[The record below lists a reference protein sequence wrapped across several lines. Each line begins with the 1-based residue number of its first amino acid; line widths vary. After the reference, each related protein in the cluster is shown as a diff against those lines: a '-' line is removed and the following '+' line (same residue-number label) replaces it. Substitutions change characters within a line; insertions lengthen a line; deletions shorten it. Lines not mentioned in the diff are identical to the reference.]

1 MSATETRETLTA
13 AGAWRR
19 VAALAAPCAPAF
31 VLFLLPA
38 LWNGFPLV
46 FSDSG
51 TYLRAAIE
59 HYNPADRPVYYSIFL
74 DLLHW
79 RTSLWP
85 VVVVQ
90 AAGTVA
96 VMAIFLRRCLGPLPG
111 RHLAALLA
119 LAGVAT
125 SLPVFACQIMPDLF
139 TPVMVLALTTL
150 AFRGAVLAPAE
161 RWFLLLTVLAA
172 VCFHQA
178 NFLIAAST
186 LAAAFLARLAA
197 GRAARPAR
205 PFLMPVLAVA
215 LGVGLLVLP
224 NYLAHRM
231 VAVTRGSGAFLLA
244 KTIGDGVGLDYL
256 VARCP
261 QRHYS
266 ICPALPAIRRYAET
280 ATPREKWHVPTT
292 DYVLWHG
299 PVKQAGGWGG
309 VAPYA
314 EAVSVD
320 AIRREPAQFALAS
333 LRGFGQQLLRF
344 ATGGLSRYDPTSY
357 IASGIRLY
365 FPSGAYR
372 AFLNSRQEAG
382 GLDLDALTPL
392 DEAAAIAATAGLALL
407 LAIRGDPTLKAIA
420 LTLVVAVLA
429 NAFVTGALSA
439 VHDRYQSRVVGLVVL
454 AALLLGYRRLMDRQH
469 PARGA
474 RNEG

>member
-1 MSATETRETLTA
+1 MSATETRKTVTA

-19 VAALAAPCAPAF
+19 VAALATPCVPAF

-38 LWNGFPLV
+38 VWNGFPLV

-59 HYNPADRPVYYSIFL
+59 RYNPADRPIYYSIFL
-74 DLLHW
+74 YLLHW
-79 RTSLWP
+79 RISLWP

-96 VMAIFLRRCLGPLPG
+96 VLAIFLRRCLGPLPG

-119 LAGVAT
+119 LAGAAT

-139 TPVMVLALTTL
+139 TPVMVLALATL
-150 AFRGAVLAPAE
+150 VFRDAVLTPAE

-178 NFLIAAST
+178 NFLIAAGT
-186 LAAAFLARLAA
+186 LASAFLVRLAIV
-197 GRAARPAR
+197 RPAGPGR
-205 PFLMPVLAVA
+205 PFVMPALAVV

-256 VARCP
+256 TARCP

-266 ICPALPAIRRYAET
+266 ICPALPAIRHYAET
-280 ATPREKWHVPTT
+280 ATPQEKWHVPTT

-314 EAVSVD
+314 EAVSLD
-320 AIRREPAQFALAS
+320 AIQREPAQFALAS
-333 LRGFGQQLLRF
+333 LHGFGQQLLRF
-344 ATGGLSRYDPTSY
+344 ATGGLSRYDPASY
-357 IASGIRLY
+357 VASAIRLY
-365 FPSGAYR
+365 FPARTGR

-382 GLDLDALTPL
+382 GLGIDALTPL
-392 DEAAAIAATAGLALL
+392 DEAAAAAATACLVLL
-407 LAIRGDPTLKAIA
+407 LVIRGDPTLKAIA
-420 LTLVVAVLA
+420 LTLVAAVLA

-439 VHDRYQSRVVGLVVL
+439 VHDRYQSRVIGLVVL
-454 AALLLGYRRLMDRQH
+454 AALLLGYRQLMEWRSR
-469 PARGA
+469 RGI
-474 RNEG
+474 RKRG